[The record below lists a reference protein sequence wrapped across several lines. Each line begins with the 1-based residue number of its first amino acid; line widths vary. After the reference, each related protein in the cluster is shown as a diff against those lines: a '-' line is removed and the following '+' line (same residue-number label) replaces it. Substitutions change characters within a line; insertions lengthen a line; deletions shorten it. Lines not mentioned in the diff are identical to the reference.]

1 VECGLR
7 LVGYMTNGR
16 TQAKLKH
23 DEPNGAFNDSLVII
37 FMTWM
42 LGNEL
47 VNMNILKPLLVAVL
61 ICQSMTTYAD
71 IEIKPIQHPIDAWYE
86 EKMAEETVTSTADM
100 RNITN
105 EARVKWDSEM
115 NVVYKRLMKRLT
127 PAQQITLRKAQ
138 QQWLKYRD
146 TEGKAISEIVSSQ
159 QGTIH
164 QLSGTHLGMQLVRS
178 RALNLM
184 AYEQAFEQ

>member
-1 VECGLR
+1 
-7 LVGYMTNGR
+7 
-16 TQAKLKH
+16 
-23 DEPNGAFNDSLVII
+23 
-37 FMTWM
+37 
-42 LGNEL
+42 
-47 VNMNILKPLLVAVL
+47 
-61 ICQSMTTYAD
+61 MTTYAD

-86 EKMAEETVTSTADM
+86 EKKAEETVTSTADM

-115 NVVYKRLMKRLT
+115 NVVYKRLMKRLA

-146 TEGKAISEIVSSQ
+146 TEGKVISEIVSSQ

-164 QLSGTHLGMQLVRS
+164 QLSGTNLGMQLVRS